1 MDEDNDYVQN
11 AAFLHERNLTE
22 PLENVLVNLGH
33 SPQLYKDT
41 TRSMASEDVRGDY
54 KLKNP
59 MDRNLC
65 YPPPPP
71 THRL

>member
-41 TRSMASEDVRGDY
+41 TRSISISIQNKTVCIRIWT
-54 KLKNP
+54 
-59 MDRNLC
+59 RIS
-65 YPPPPP
+65 
-71 THRL
+71 

>member
-41 TRSMASEDVRGDY
+41 TRSMASEDVRGGGGPGFNF
-54 KLKNP
+54 KKP
-59 MDRNLC
+59 MG
-65 YPPPPP
+65 
-71 THRL
+71 

>member
-41 TRSMASEDVRGDY
+41 TRHAGKEDGGGGGG
-54 KLKNP
+54 LGIKN
-59 MDRNLC
+59 
-65 YPPPPP
+65 
-71 THRL
+71 

>member
-11 AAFLHERNLTE
+11 AAFFHERNLTE

-41 TRSMASEDVRGDY
+41 TRSMASEDVRGGGRDY
-54 KLKNP
+54 ILKNP

-65 YPPPPP
+65 
-71 THRL
+71 

>member
-11 AAFLHERNLTE
+11 AAFLQERNLTE

-41 TRSMASEDVRGDY
+41 TRSMAKMSMGWRDY

-65 YPPPPP
+65 
-71 THRL
+71 